1 MNSVRDPFRVHV
13 RISAIICGCAAFIC
27 LASSAQ
33 QVQNAQVR
41 PTTRTP
47 DCTTSGCHSDVTGYK
62 FLHAPTAAGA
72 CEMCHVPVDPVQ
84 HTFKYKHEGAAMC
97 DFCHIGK
104 TDVAGLHVHKP
115 VQDGQCIQCHNP
127 HGSQM
132 RNLINGATTSAM
144 CLTCHDSILKDR
156 QHVHTPIVQ
165 GDCLGCHK
173 AHSSVMPNLLVAQG
187 RELCLKCHSDVV
199 KSSTAIALAHP
210 QPSGSLA
217 GNAQLPEALP
227 VFTHD
232 PFKGECTQCHEQH
245 ASQAPT
251 LLKQDITGL
260 CTSCHADVATSMSSA
275 IVQHSAM
282 MDDRACL
289 NCHSPHE
296 SHTKHLLKDKPVML
310 CLECHGRNLTRPDGS
325 TVNGVAGEFGMRPAA
340 PPSSGASSGAATG
353 AASAASNSG
362 TAVMLMAHLHGPI
375 AEGGDCG
382 ACHTVHGGAH
392 RALLVR
398 PYTQSFYQSFDSN
411 AYALC
416 LGCHKQELATEKTT
430 TTATNFRNGDVNLHY
445 LHITAP
451 GESGRSCR
459 VCHATHAANNPQQVR
474 ESSPFGQW
482 NVPINFTATET
493 GGSCGA
499 GCHRARTYDRVSA
512 VTADSQLPSK

>member
-1 MNSVRDPFRVHV
+1 M

-33 QVQNAQVR
+33 QVPNAQVK

-47 DCTTSGCHSDVTGYK
+47 DCTTSGCHSDVTSFK

-72 CEMCHVPVDPVQ
+72 CEMCHVPVDHAQ
-84 HTFKYKHEGAAMC
+84 HTFTYKHEGAAMC

-104 TDVAGLHVHKP
+104 TDAAGLHVHKP

-127 HGSQM
+127 HGSTM
-132 RNLINGATTSAM
+132 RNLINGTTTSAM

-156 QHVHTPIVQ
+156 QHVHTPIAQ

-173 AHSSVMPNLLVAQG
+173 AHSSVLPGLLVAQG
-187 RELCLKCHSDVV
+187 RELCLKCHSEVV
-199 KSSTAIALAHP
+199 KSNTAIAVAHP
-210 QPSGSLA
+210 LPAGSA
-217 GNAQLPEALP
+217 GSNVPAPETLP

-251 LLKQDITGL
+251 LLKQDIAGL

-296 SHTKHLLKDKPVML
+296 SHTQHLLKDKPVMM

-325 TVNGVAGEFGMRPAA
+325 IVNSVAAEFAMKPQAVAA
-340 PPSSGASSGAATG
+340 PRGKESG
-353 AASAASNSG
+353 SAAL
-362 TAVMLMAHLHGPI
+362 LMSHLHGPI
-375 AEGGDCG
+375 AESGDCS

-398 PYTQSFYQSFDSN
+398 PYTQSFYQLFDSN

-416 LGCHKQELATEKTT
+416 LGCHKQELATEQST

-459 VCHATHAANNPQQVR
+459 VCHATHAATNSKQVR
-474 ESSPFGQW
+474 DSSPFGEW
-482 NVPINFTATET
+482 NVPISFQASET

-499 GCHRARTYDRVSA
+499 GCHRARSYDRQTPVVDGGSPE
-512 VTADSQLPSK
+512 SGK